1 MVENWRRSV
10 GGGSAFGALLK
21 DLSKAFDCL
30 DHEIIIAKLNSYA
43 FSWSALKLVYDYLS
57 NKKQRTRVNNS
68 YSEWPAIMFVVLQGS
83 LLRSILFNI
92 F

>member
-43 FSWSALKLVYDYLS
+43 FS
-57 NKKQRTRVNNS
+57 
-68 YSEWPAIMFVVLQGS
+68 
-83 LLRSILFNI
+83 
-92 F
+92 